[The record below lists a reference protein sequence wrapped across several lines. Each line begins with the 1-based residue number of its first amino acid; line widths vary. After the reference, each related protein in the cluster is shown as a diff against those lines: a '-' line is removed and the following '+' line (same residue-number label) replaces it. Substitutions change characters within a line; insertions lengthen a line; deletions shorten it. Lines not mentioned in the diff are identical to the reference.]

1 MSTCS
6 ERLAAAA
13 PPTKPAGGRSGSVAR
28 HATPCTHYH
37 ARDGAEQ
44 EHAFTQ
50 SQGSTVILWLGPG
63 TILSNYV
70 KTMAYQCQNR
80 MGFLNYVKV
89 LAYYFFYWTVTLFG
103 GHRFFTPPNKHFPSI
118 CRILCLL
125 FGCLNFGSVVLRN
138 LDTDL
143 VCHIT
148 ATNKTPF
155 GSNRAPPR
163 SWFVK
168 LQIIPQGQGSR
179 CGWLAIRFLIW
190 PSYVDVEGISLNL
203 LSSVATHYINH
214 GCMWLGSHTCVSGSC
229 RTTTATAHMTSRKY
243 HAFSMWEVL
252 VLTLHGVSL
261 HHGLLLAYC
270 NAFQWANHA
279 RVLTDFL

>member
-37 ARDGAEQ
+37 ARDGAVQ

-103 GHRFFTPPNKHFPSI
+103 GQRFFIPLINIFLLSVESCACYLVVSI
-118 CRILCLL
+118 LDQLFLEILTWT
-125 FGCLNFGSVVLRN
+125 SY
-138 LDTDL
+138 
-143 VCHIT
+143 
-148 ATNKTPF
+148 ATSP
-155 GSNRAPPR
+155 
-163 SWFVK
+163 
-168 LQIIPQGQGSR
+168 LQIKPHSDQIELPPDRDS
-179 CGWLAIRFLIW
+179 W
-190 PSYVDVEGISLNL
+190 
-203 LSSVATHYINH
+203 
-214 GCMWLGSHTCVSGSC
+214 SC
-229 RTTTATAHMTSRKY
+229 K
-243 HAFSMWEVL
+243 
-252 VLTLHGVSL
+252 
-261 HHGLLLAYC
+261 
-270 NAFQWANHA
+270 
-279 RVLTDFL
+279 